1 VPAFVR
7 VPRVPRWPLWAVAVT
22 GAWLGLVGLARVVA
36 PHAALCTLRRITG
49 VPCPGCGATRAVAA
63 LAQWDVLRA
72 FAMNPIF
79 VAALLLF
86 VSLMAMRLLAG
97 VAPRLRPGRA
107 ALLLAA
113 ALVVANWAYVIRT
126 DHPTRPV
133 DPAAAQRRDAPAP
146 APAAQG
152 GSLPSGTSGG

>member
-1 VPAFVR
+1 
-7 VPRVPRWPLWAVAVT
+7 
-22 GAWLGLVGLARVVA
+22 
-36 PHAALCTLRRITG
+36 
-49 VPCPGCGATRAVAA
+49 
-63 LAQWDVLRA
+63 
-72 FAMNPIF
+72 MNPLF

-126 DHPTRPV
+126 DHPDRP
-133 DPAAAQRRDAPAP
+133 AAQRRDAPAP